1 MQTLRRRIGAMQS
14 YLQQRESLL
23 RFDAVSD
30 PRGARGQRWP
40 LRGLLATAVTS
51 LALLAR
57 SLRRAEQLSE
67 ELCESRRLRRLGVRR
82 RVPDSTLGDAL
93 SQVAP
98 AELLAELHR
107 QVRAEHRRKALKPVR
122 LPVGVV
128 AIDGKTQA
136 VLAEP
141 ANPFTCQR
149 QSGEHG
155 PERFLHRALNATLV
169 SSAACV
175 CIHQQPIGAHTNEM
189 GAFREFFASLDAAY
203 RRTDLFEVVT
213 TDAGVLCEAACR
225 WLDAQG
231 YGYVLALKDNNPLL
245 ELEAR
250 GLLQSLAEHESPVAR
265 DDGWQLDS
273 SRGWVRR
280 DLHVSSELA
289 GWPGWEHLR
298 QVWLVRVWAKS
309 NRKARA
315 EHLEDRVYVT
325 NLPVAHRIRGRA
337 ILRLIRAHW
346 RIENELHGTLD
357 IHLREDDPWW
367 VRRGYGLLVMGLLR
381 AMAYNL
387 LAIARAVHL
396 RASSLP
402 GWQQLRDWLRD
413 ALIWPE
419 LAEHRAQPDPAPE

>member
-1 MQTLRRRIGAMQS
+1 MQS
-14 YLQQRESLL
+14 YLQQRQTLL
-23 RFDAVSD
+23 RFEAVSD

-40 LRGLLATAVTS
+40 LRGLLTTAVLS

-67 ELCESRRLRRLGVRR
+67 ELCDNRRLRRLGVRR

-93 SQVAP
+93 SQVVP

-107 QVRAEHRRKALKPVR
+107 QVRAEHRRKALRPVV

-128 AIDGKTQA
+128 AIDGKCQA
-136 VLAEP
+136 VLREP

-149 QSGEHG
+149 QGGEHG
-155 PERFLHRALNATLV
+155 PERYLHRVLNATLV

-189 GAFREFFASLDAAY
+189 GTFRECFANLEAAY
-203 RRTDLFEVVT
+203 RQTELFEVVT
-213 TDAGVLCEAACR
+213 TDAGVLCEADCR
-225 WLDAQG
+225 WLDERG

-250 GLLQSLAEHESPVAR
+250 GLLQSLAEYERPVAR
-265 DDGWQLDS
+265 DDGFELDS

-280 DLHVSSELA
+280 ELYVSSELA

-298 QVWLVRVWAKS
+298 QVWLVRVWAKPS
-309 NRKARA
+309 RKARA
-315 EHLEDRVYVT
+315 EHLEDRMYVT
-325 NLPVAHRIRGRA
+325 NLPAAHRIRGKT
-337 ILRLIRAHW
+337 ILRLVRAHW
-346 RIENELHGTLD
+346 RIENELHGTLN
-357 IHLREDDPWW
+357 IHMREDDPWW

-396 RASSLP
+396 KSKPLP
-402 GWQQLRDWLRD
+402 GWCQLRDWLRD
-413 ALIWPE
+413 ALIWPQ
-419 LAEHRAQPDPAPE
+419 LRAHEPEPDPAPD

>member
-1 MQTLRRRIGAMQS
+1 MKTLRRRIGALQS
-14 YLQQRESLL
+14 YLRQREDWLE
-23 RFDAVSD
+23 FDAVRD
-30 PRGARGQRWP
+30 PRGARGKRWP
-40 LRGLLATAVTS
+40 LRGLLATAVMS

-67 ELCESRRLRRLGVRR
+67 ELCQSRRLRRLGVRR

-93 SQVAP
+93 SQVTP
-98 AELLAELHR
+98 AELLGELHR
-107 QVRAEHRRKALKPVR
+107 QVRAEHRRKALRPVG

-136 VLAEP
+136 VLDEP

-149 QSGEHG
+149 QSREHG
-155 PERFLHRALNATLV
+155 PERYLHRVLNATLV

-189 GAFREFFASLDAAY
+189 GAFRDFFTSLEAAY
-203 RRTDLFEVVT
+203 RRADLFEVVT
-213 TDAGVLCEAACR
+213 TDAGVLCEADCR
-225 WLDAQG
+225 WLDEKG

-250 GLLQSLAEHESPVAR
+250 GLLQSLAEHERPAAR
-265 DDGWQLDS
+265 DKAFECDS

-280 DLHVSSELA
+280 ELYVSSELA

-298 QVWLVRVWAKS
+298 QVWLVRVWTKPC
-309 NRKARA
+309 RDGPV

-325 NLPVAHRIRGRA
+325 NLPTAHRIRGQA

-396 RASSLP
+396 RRKPLP
-402 GWQQLRDWLRD
+402 GWAQLRDWMRD
-413 ALIWPE
+413 ALLWPE
-419 LAEHRAQPDPAPE
+419 LGEHAPEPNPAPD